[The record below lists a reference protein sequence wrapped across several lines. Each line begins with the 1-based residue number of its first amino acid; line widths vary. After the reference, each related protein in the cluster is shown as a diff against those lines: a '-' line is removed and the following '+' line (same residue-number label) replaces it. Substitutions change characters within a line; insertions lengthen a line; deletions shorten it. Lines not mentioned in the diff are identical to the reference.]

1 MSIGSDFEPL
11 TLTTLVVICELDAI
25 NKGARRKST
34 LADLKGNITTKA
46 GSNTKIKLRTLPI
59 IRYLQGRRRRMER
72 LPYLRSLVKDAR
84 TGAFQIGADKKF
96 DCLILRQV
104 SRSDTVGGTV
114 LALTEGPE
122 SDTENLCSNP
132 LNQTISEVSSDAL
145 DSEPDHL
152 DLRHQP
158 SQAHNAS
165 QLARVASSTKS
176 ILQQNVLNGL
186 KLQSGSNQ
194 TEILNTIEACAADS
208 PFNNGSGDS
217 KK

>member
-1 MSIGSDFEPL
+1 MRDFEPL
-11 TLTTLVVICELDAI
+11 TLSTLVVICKLDAI
-25 NKGARRKST
+25 DRGTCQKST
-34 LADLKGNITTKA
+34 LADLKGNITAKA
-46 GSNTKIKLRTLPI
+46 SSNTKIKLRTLPI
-59 IRYLQGRRRRMER
+59 IRYLQSKKRRMER

-84 TGAFQIGADKKF
+84 RGAFQIDPEKKF

-114 LALTEGPE
+114 LALTQGPE
-122 SDTENLCSNP
+122 SDTENLRSQP
-132 LNQTISEVSSDAL
+132 LNETISEVSSDAL

-152 DLRHQP
+152 DLRHPP

-165 QLARVASSTKS
+165 QQAGVAPSSKS
-176 ILQQNVLNGL
+176 ISQQKVLSGL

-194 TEILNTIEACAADS
+194 TEILNTIQACAADS
-208 PFNNGSGDS
+208 PFNNSSGEG